1 MPKPGS
7 VKALDR
13 VLQRWRIAKA
23 APHIRLGARV
33 LDVGCADGELFRRLR
48 RRIAGGVGID
58 PALVTADGADG
69 AVRLI
74 RGRFPDDLPTDERFD
89 AITMLA
95 VFEHL
100 SDEDQRRAIDACAH
114 LLSPHGRVVLTVPE
128 PVVDRIVHLL
138 ARVGLLAG
146 MAMHEHHGFVARLTR
161 PLFERAGFV
170 LDRHERFQLGMNNL
184 FVFSRRS
191 ERARSPS
198 TDG

>member
-1 MPKPGS
+1 

-13 VLQRWRIAKA
+13 ILQRWRIAKA

-33 LDVGCADGELFRRLR
+33 LDVGCADGELFRLLR
-48 RRIAGGVGID
+48 KRIAGGVGID
-58 PALVTADGADG
+58 PAVAAERADG

-74 RGRFPDDLPTDERFD
+74 RGRFPEDLRTDERFD

-95 VFEHL
+95 LFEHL

-114 LLSPHGRVVLTVPE
+114 LLAPQGRVVLTGPE

-138 ARVGLLAG
+138 SRVGLLAG
-146 MAMHEHHGFVARLTR
+146 MAMHEHHGFVARLTP
-161 PLFERAGFV
+161 PLFERAGFA
-170 LDRHERFQLGMNNL
+170 LERHERFQLRMNNL

-191 ERARSPS
+191 EQRSSPS